1 MKNKK
6 ELAASRN
13 EYLKAKKEKKKAKWA
28 EIEKEVGLE
37 NYFIRNSFKF
47 IVLQGEKE
55 KGKWQN
61 FSKKA
66 FGKKGFV
73 KKSIFKTPEEAAG
86 KVRNHSLNDRA
97 NLLSSLWELFSHNCD
112 FYHYFVTYMYF
123 QVGVG
128 TMGIGGKE
136 MTEFSTVPKYRK
148 GQ

>member
-1 MKNKK
+1 M
-6 ELAASRN
+6 
-13 EYLKAKKEKKKAKWA
+13 
-28 EIEKEVGLE
+28 
-37 NYFIRNSFKF
+37 IRNSLKF
-47 IVLQGEKE
+47 IALQGEKE

>member
-1 MKNKK
+1 MF
-6 ELAASRN
+6 L
-13 EYLKAKKEKKKAKWA
+13 L
-28 EIEKEVGLE
+28 
-37 NYFIRNSFKF
+37 F
-47 IVLQGEKE
+47 QGERE

-73 KKSIFKTPEEAAG
+73 KKSIFKSPEMADG
-86 KVRNHSLNDRA
+86 KVGDIITRMLKIQTQGWIASFFT
-97 NLLSSLWELFSHNCD
+97 S
-112 FYHYFVTYMYF
+112 